1 MVEVH
6 VCGFCV
12 SFMITSVT
20 CSGQPLC
27 PLIFTLLPANGDF
40 VGDGGGG
47 GGEYTLWNIL
57 AESKKLFSQVF
68 YVGMV
73 KLWYTHVHVANA
85 A

>member
-47 GGEYTLWNIL
+47 GGGN
-57 AESKKLFSQVF
+57 
-68 YVGMV
+68 
-73 KLWYTHVHVANA
+73 THCGIFLQSPRNYFLKYFMLGW
-85 A
+85 